1 MAQCKVHPES
11 PLPGSPR
18 GWHFGPWTIPG
29 PRCSES
35 SRVPPRSW
43 EPPAQSAAAPC
54 SEPSDPD
61 CPPPQPEPGLPPC
74 TPAPRLPGGQ
84 DRRPAS
90 AQLSGCSRG
99 CGREAPKRLRNP
111 LSGPAWGASSME
123 KLVSVEEAERK
134 TRSSS

>member
-35 SRVPPRSW
+35 SRAPPRSW

-61 CPPPQPEPGLPPC
+61 CPPNPSRDFL
-74 TPAPRLPGGQ
+74 PAPLP
-84 DRRPAS
+84 
-90 AQLSGCSRG
+90 RG
-99 CGREAPKRLRNP
+99 CPAARTAGPRLLSCLDARGAGAVRHRRGSGTP
-111 LSGPAWGASSME
+111 VSGPAWGASSME